1 MSEISFVSVKGPK
14 GPFTGIKSNMNL
26 DESLENKIALI
37 TIKIRTID
45 KEFPIEIKNDET
57 IKALKEKIETVRK
70 NNLLI

>member
-1 MSEISFVSVKGPK
+1 
-14 GPFTGIKSNMNL
+14 MNS

>member
-1 MSEISFVSVKGPK
+1 
-14 GPFTGIKSNMNL
+14 MNL

-70 NNLLI
+70 YNLLIKYYLFIINIDLSNTSG

>member
-1 MSEISFVSVKGPK
+1 
-14 GPFTGIKSNMNL
+14 MN
-26 DESLENKIALI
+26 SLENNENIENNNDNEEI